1 MKQTVRFNL
10 DRNARTSKKLF
21 TIGLCSFA
29 GDHQKNSRAFPLPS
43 PYSKTQIESSTSAST
58 MAREV
63 EILELCREH
72 DPMYRPLSLC
82 QLRRS

>member
-10 DRNARTSKKLF
+10 DQNARTSKKPFKSGYAPSQETTKKTRELSLF
-21 TIGLCSFA
+21 PPHL
-29 GDHQKNSRAFPLPS
+29 QKL
-43 PYSKTQIESSTSAST
+43 QIESSTSAST